1 MSTITEVRPERRRKP
16 QAVRTAAL
24 AVARRLLIAGGPGAI
39 TLKAI
44 GAELGMSHANLI
56 HHFGSAEALRGQ
68 LRDLM
73 LRDLTN
79 NTTTLLEQSGPAS
92 LALIVDTVF
101 ETYAEGGIGMLMAW
115 AATGAAR
122 GATDETAGALR
133 ELLAALGRLLDGPD
147 AARRARDMVSLVTL
161 MAFADSL
168 IGKAL
173 AETIGGEPAAMRALT
188 TRLLASMALPRASPQ
203 T

>member
-1 MSTITEVRPERRRKP
+1 MSTTPGSPRERRRKP
-16 QAVRTAAL
+16 QAVREAAL

-73 LRDLTN
+73 VRDLTN
-79 NTTTLLEQSGPAS
+79 TTTALLGKAGLEQAGPPHPER
-92 LALIVDTVF
+92 LAQIVDTVF
-101 ETYAEGGIGMLMAW
+101 DTYAEGGIGMLMAW
-115 AATGAAR
+115 TATGAAH
-122 GATDETAGALR
+122 GAADETAGALR
-133 ELLAALGRLLDGPD
+133 ELLAALDRLLDGPNT
-147 AARRARDMVSLVTL
+147 AARARDMVSLVTL

-173 AETIGGEPAAMRALT
+173 AQNVGSDPSAMRALT
-188 TRLLASMALPRASPQ
+188 ARLLASL
-203 T
+203 

>member
-1 MSTITEVRPERRRKP
+1 MSTTPGSPRERRRKP
-16 QAVRTAAL
+16 QAVREAAL
-24 AVARRLLIAGGPGAI
+24 AIGRRLLIAGGPGAI

-73 LRDLTN
+73 VRDLTN
-79 NTTTLLEQSGPAS
+79 TTTALLGKAGLEQAGPPHPER
-92 LALIVDTVF
+92 LAQIVDTVF
-101 ETYAEGGIGMLMAW
+101 DTYAEGGIGMLMAW
-115 AATGAAR
+115 TATGAAH
-122 GATDETAGALR
+122 GAADETAGALR
-133 ELLAALGRLLDGPD
+133 ELLAALDRLLDGPNT
-147 AARRARDMVSLVTL
+147 AARARDMVSLVTL

-173 AETIGGEPAAMRALT
+173 AQNVGSDPSAMRALT
-188 TRLLASMALPRASPQ
+188 ARLLASL
-203 T
+203 

>member
-1 MSTITEVRPERRRKP
+1 MSTTPGFPRERRRKP
-16 QAVRTAAL
+16 QAVREAAL
-24 AVARRLLIAGGPGAI
+24 AIGRRLLIAGGPGAI

-73 LRDLTN
+73 VRDLTN
-79 NTTTLLEQSGPAS
+79 TTTALLGKAGLEQAGPPHPER
-92 LALIVDTVF
+92 LAQIVDTVF
-101 ETYAEGGIGMLMAW
+101 DTYAEGGIGMLMAW
-115 AATGAAR
+115 TATGAAH
-122 GATDETAGALR
+122 GAADETAGALR
-133 ELLAALGRLLDGPD
+133 ELLAALDRLLDGPNT
-147 AARRARDMVSLVTL
+147 AARARDMVSLVTL

-173 AETIGGEPAAMRALT
+173 AQNVGSDPSAMRALT
-188 TRLLASMALPRASPQ
+188 ARLLASL
-203 T
+203 